1 MIKSHYKA
9 IISATIFIIL
19 TVFTVTTSSA
29 QNTSRARLAVIIS
42 INGLESYEL
51 ENFTT
56 LFEDGGLKRII
67 NSGYYD
73 AAATS
78 NYMPSDATTDYA
90 SIMCGTTPH

>member
-19 TVFTVTTSSA
+19 TVFTATTSSA

-56 LFEDGGLKRII
+56 LFEDG
-67 NSGYYD
+67 
-73 AAATS
+73 
-78 NYMPSDATTDYA
+78 
-90 SIMCGTTPH
+90 